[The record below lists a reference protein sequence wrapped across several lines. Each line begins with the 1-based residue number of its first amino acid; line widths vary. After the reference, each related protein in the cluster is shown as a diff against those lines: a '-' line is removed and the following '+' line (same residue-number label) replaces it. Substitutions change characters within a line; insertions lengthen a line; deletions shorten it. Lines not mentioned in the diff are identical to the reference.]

1 MIFFFWK
8 PGLKA
13 GIGSKPAS
21 IYISD
26 KEKKGGGE
34 RRRRIKINNKEWIWL
49 IKNSGRSNFFSFL
62 T

>member
-26 KEKKGGGE
+26 KENK
-34 RRRRIKINNKEWIWL
+34 RRKEEENKN
-49 IKNSGRSNFFSFL
+49 K
-62 T
+62 